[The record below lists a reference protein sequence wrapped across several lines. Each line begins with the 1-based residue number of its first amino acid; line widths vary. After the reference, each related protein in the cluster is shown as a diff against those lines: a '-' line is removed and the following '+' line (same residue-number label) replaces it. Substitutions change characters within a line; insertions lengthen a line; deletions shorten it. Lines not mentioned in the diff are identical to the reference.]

1 LACGLGRGDEDS
13 HRGTRERNV
22 RVFGMDDHWLGRG
35 KF

>member
-1 LACGLGRGDEDS
+1 LTLSLRRGDEGS

-22 RVFGMDDHWLGRG
+22 RVFGMDDHWLVRG